1 MTQNLRDS
9 IAESRKRKVD
19 HCVFPGFRVGEL
31 TELPTQIEAPHI
43 LHRVTKAQDFNVN
56 TACFDCVLQGVLIKE
71 KKMCWIHI
79 HVIIKYMHTLYSHV
93 RYTYF

>member
-56 TACFDCVLQGVLIKE
+56 TVCFDCVLQGILIKE
-71 KKMCWIHI
+71 
-79 HVIIKYMHTLYSHV
+79 
-93 RYTYF
+93 

>member
-1 MTQNLRDS
+1 MSAGVVTQNLRDS

-56 TACFDCVLQGVLIKE
+56 TTCLACLLYGILI
-71 KKMCWIHI
+71 
-79 HVIIKYMHTLYSHV
+79 
-93 RYTYF
+93 RQ